1 MKKMSIKFLLLI
13 MGIMLIT
20 ACGKKDSGEKTAD
33 AAKTGGPVT
42 IEFMHSM
49 VEQERLDQINFII
62 ADFEKENKK

>member
-33 AAKTGGPVT
+33 G
-42 IEFMHSM
+42 SL
-49 VEQERLDQINFII
+49 Q
-62 ADFEKENKK
+62 